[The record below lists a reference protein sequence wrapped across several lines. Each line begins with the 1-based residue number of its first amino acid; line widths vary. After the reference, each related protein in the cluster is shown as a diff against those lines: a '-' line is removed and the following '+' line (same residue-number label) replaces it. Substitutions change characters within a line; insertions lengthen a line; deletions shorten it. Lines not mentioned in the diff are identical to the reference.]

1 MDAAEAFT
9 HVAGGPEAQEWAN
22 ALIAATQKYLDN
34 PEGMRAGGRAA
45 YAELLALD
53 AAVERCEEAG
63 G

>member
-9 HVAGGPEAQEWAN
+9 HVAGGPEAREWAN

-34 PEGMRAGGRAA
+34 PEGMLAGWLAA
-45 YAELLALD
+45 YAEFLALD